1 MMHRR
6 HLVSG
11 PLAFLPIVAA
21 LSLVGCAGLGGPPT
35 VTISAGELEQIVERS
50 FPIDRRFLE
59 MLDVSV
65 KSPKVSLLPERNRV
79 AVVLGVRARD
89 RVFAN
94 NWQGQLSFDAAL
106 RWESA
111 DQSLHLT
118 QVRVQ
123 DLALDNPGAA
133 TRTAAERM
141 GGALAE
147 RVLEDMSL
155 YRLTPEKLAQLQSSA
170 GLPGLAPSAVTV
182 TSRGVEITFAPVAK

>member
-6 HLVSG
+6 LLVLG
-11 PLAFLPIVAA
+11 PLGPIVAA

-155 YRLTPEKLAQLQSSA
+155 YRLTPERLSQLQSSA

>member
-6 HLVSG
+6 HLVLG
-11 PLAFLPIVAA
+11 PLGPIVAA

-155 YRLTPEKLAQLQSSA
+155 YKLTPEKLAQLQSSA

-182 TSRGVEITFAPVAK
+182 TSRGVEITFAPAAK

>member
-6 HLVSG
+6 HLVLG
-11 PLAFLPIVAA
+11 PLGPIVAA

-155 YRLTPEKLAQLQSSA
+155 YKLTPEKLAQLQTSA

-182 TSRGVEITFAPVAK
+182 TSRGVEITFAPAAK